1 MQWRLSKRRI
11 GNENHFRNRPISG
24 GLDFSGYGAERLPEL
39 HSLSPA
45 GGHCGTVH
53 GCPLS
58 LALPVGDL
66 RVSGHRR
73 CTSAAQPLRT
83 VGGGSV
89 GAGDCQHPYFP
100 RPDGPERAS
109 AGPLCGCTVGR
120 DLHRRAT
127 GLFRVVPVAPG
138 AAGLTAGERK
148 QNMAQKL
155 TVVVTGST
163 GKQGGAVAR
172 GLLERGHRVRAVTRD
187 PDSSQAKLL
196 ANAGA
201 TLVAASL
208 EDTAAIKKALEGAA
222 SLFAMTV
229 PSGGTDAEIR
239 QGIAAA
245 DAAKAAGVHLV
256 FTSVGSANRQPDTP
270 HFDSK
275 YEVEKHIAKVGVRAT
290 ILAPV
295 AFMENLYFIREQ
307 LAKGIYASA
316 LAPTRALAQV
326 AVADIGAVAFRVL
339 EDAGRFTGKRFD
351 LASDELTGND
361 ALAILAR
368 VTGRPVGAYQAPLD
382 VIRQRMGED
391 AVRMY
396 EWFDRVG
403 FAVDRAAL
411 RREFPDVAFHDF
423 ESWAKTQDWNA
434 LLS

>member
-1 MQWRLSKRRI
+1 
-11 GNENHFRNRPISG
+11 
-24 GLDFSGYGAERLPEL
+24 
-39 HSLSPA
+39 
-45 GGHCGTVH
+45 
-53 GCPLS
+53 
-58 LALPVGDL
+58 
-66 RVSGHRR
+66 
-73 CTSAAQPLRT
+73 
-83 VGGGSV
+83 
-89 GAGDCQHPYFP
+89 
-100 RPDGPERAS
+100 
-109 AGPLCGCTVGR
+109 
-120 DLHRRAT
+120 
-127 GLFRVVPVAPG
+127 
-138 AAGLTAGERK
+138 
-148 QNMAQKL
+148 
-155 TVVVTGST
+155 
-163 GKQGGAVAR
+163 
-172 GLLERGHRVRAVTRD
+172 
-187 PDSSQAKLL
+187 LL

-201 TLVAASL
+201 ALLVASL
-208 EDTAAIKKALEGAA
+208 EDTAAITKALEGAT

-229 PSGGTDAEIR
+229 PSGGTDAETR

-256 FTSVGSANRQPDTP
+256 FTSVGSANRQTGIP

-316 LAPTRALAQV
+316 LTQV
-326 AVADIGAVAFRVL
+326 AVADIGAVAVRVL

-361 ALAILAR
+361 ALAILSR
-368 VTGRPVGAYQAPLD
+368 VTGLPFRYYQVPLD
-382 VIRQRMGED
+382 VIRQRMGDD

-423 ESWAKTQDWNA
+423 ESWAKTQDWSA
-434 LLS
+434 LLRSA